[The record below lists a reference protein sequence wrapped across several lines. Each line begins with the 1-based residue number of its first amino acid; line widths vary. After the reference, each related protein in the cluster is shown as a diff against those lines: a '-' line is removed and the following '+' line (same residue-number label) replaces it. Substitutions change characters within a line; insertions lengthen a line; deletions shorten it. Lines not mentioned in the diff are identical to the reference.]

1 MKNQR
6 VEIWP
11 DEKIL
16 GERDEDCQPGT
27 SGTSGGSGKGGTTDA
42 VKNKKRKQQT
52 GKKSDKS
59 EAGLD
64 TNAILMGQIGPKKIP
79 LIPCAISISVL
90 TELTV
95 ELKLVIEVPLCVS
108 FLGTS

>member
-6 VEIWP
+6 VGIWP
-11 DEKIL
+11 AEKIL

-27 SGTSGGSGKGGTTDA
+27 SGTSGGSGKGGTADA

-64 TNAILMGQIGPKKIP
+64 TNAIFMGDQLDPIRYHLFLM
-79 LIPCAISISVL
+79 L
-90 TELTV
+90 
-95 ELKLVIEVPLCVS
+95 
-108 FLGTS
+108 FLFL

>member
-11 DEKIL
+11 AEKIL

-27 SGTSGGSGKGGTTDA
+27 SGTSGGSGKGGTADT

-64 TNAILMGQIGPKKIP
+64 TNAIFMGINWTQ
-79 LIPCAISISVL
+79 
-90 TELTV
+90 
-95 ELKLVIEVPLCVS
+95 
-108 FLGTS
+108 